1 MVICNFEYCHFNKE
15 HFCTRENT
23 IIKNANGFPA
33 CEIFVNRDGTIGSN
47 YFADR
52 KKRDVII
59 EEGYY
64 EQFTEDTTGDQD
76 SDQKNRSGEDWDYNE
91 IADAAKYEAMFDT

>member
-1 MVICNFEYCHFNKE
+1 MVICNFEYCRFNKE

-33 CEIFVNRDGTIGSN
+33 CEIFVNRNGTIGSN

-52 KKRDVII
+52 KTRDVTI
-59 EEGYY
+59 EEGHY
-64 EQFTEDTTGDQD
+64 EQFTEDTTENQVPAEEIR
-76 SDQKNRSGEDWDYNE
+76 NEEWDYNE
-91 IADAAKYEAMFDT
+91 IADAAKLEAMFDT